1 MANKRT
7 AARRERR
14 VAARKAQI
22 LDAAAKVFSEKGFH
36 RATTREIAEAADVSE
51 GTIYNY
57 FGSKD
62 DLLISIVVRPGE
74 SQVPTEMF
82 EQGLFGDARE
92 FFVATFRRRHAFV
105 RQNKA
110 MLQAILSEILTNQ
123 EIRGRYNQ
131 QIVEPFLSL
140 FEQHIQARIEQGQMR
155 SVDVPLAIRYLFA
168 VNLGLLGLF
177 ILGDPLLRS
186 EWESEEMIGEL
197 VGLLFDG
204 IGARR
209 PSD

>member
-22 LDAAAKVFSEKGFH
+22 LDGAAKVFSEKGFH

-62 DLLISIVVRPGE
+62 DLLISIVARLGE

-82 EQGLFGDARE
+82 EQGLLGDARE

-123 EIRGRYNQ
+123 EIRQRYNQ
-131 QIVEPFLSL
+131 QLVEPFVSL
-140 FEQHIQARIEQGQMR
+140 FGQHIQARIEQGQMR
-155 SVDVPLAIRYLFA
+155 PVDVPLAIRYLFA
-168 VNLGLLGLF
+168 INLGLLGLF

-186 EWESEEMIGEL
+186 EWESEEMIGKL
-197 VGLLFDG
+197 VSLLFDG
-204 IGARR
+204 MGARR
-209 PSD
+209 PFD

>member
-62 DLLISIVVRPGE
+62 DLLISIVARLGE
-74 SQVPTEMF
+74 SQVPTGMF
-82 EQGLFGDARE
+82 EQELLGDARE

-155 SVDVPLAIRYLFA
+155 PVDVPLAMRYLFA